1 MSKQRIGFIGVGYM
15 GHGMA
20 KNLVEKGFALTIMG
34 NRNRAPVDDLIKR
47 GAKEVKTAAE
57 VAANADI
64 VFLCVTDS
72 KTVEAIC
79 RSRGG
84 LKDGAHKGMVIVDT
98 STSDPVSTLALHDEF
113 GQIGVT
119 FCDAPLGGTPVQAAE
134 GKLLAMVGADDA
146 TFARIRPAIEA
157 WAGKIDHLGPVSTGH
172 KMKLIN
178 NFIAQGY
185 GAIYAEAFALGT
197 KVGVPV
203 STICKVIA
211 GGRMDCGYFQTFS
224 AYANQ
229 GQRDSHKFSINNALK
244 DLRYV
249 EALANA
255 AVVSNPVGNAVK
267 NTYALAA
274 AQGKGEDYVPL
285 VADVIGAQNGLKPY
299 HDK

>member
-1 MSKQRIGFIGVGYM
+1 MTQQRIGFIGVGYM

-20 KNLVEKGFALTIMG
+20 KNIVGKGFALTIMG
-34 NRNRAPVDDLIKR
+34 NRNRAPVEDLIQR
-47 GAKEVKTAAE
+47 GAREVKTAAE
-57 VAANADI
+57 VAANSDI

-84 LKDGAHKGMVIVDT
+84 LKDGAHKGLVIVDT
-98 STSDPVSTLALHDEF
+98 STSDPVSTLALHEEF
-113 GQIGVT
+113 RAIGVT
-119 FCDAPLGGTPVQAAE
+119 FCDAPLGGTPVQAEE

-146 TFARIRPAIEA
+146 TFARIRPALEA
-157 WAGKIDHLGPVSTGH
+157 WAGRVEHLGPVSTGH
-172 KMKLIN
+172 KVKLLN

-185 GAIYAEAFALGT
+185 GAIYAEAFALGE

-203 STICKVIA
+203 ATLARIIS

-224 AYANQ
+224 AYANV

-249 EALANA
+249 ENLANA
-255 AVVSNPVGNAVK
+255 AVVSNPIGNAVK

-274 AQGKGEDYVPL
+274 AQGHGEDYVPL
-285 VADVIGAQNGLKPY
+285 VADVIARQNGLKNY
-299 HDK
+299 HE

>member
-1 MSKQRIGFIGVGYM
+1 MTQQRIGFIGVGYM

-20 KNLVEKGFALTIMG
+20 KNIVGKGFALTIMG
-34 NRNRAPVDDLIKR
+34 NRNRAPVEDLIQR
-47 GAKEVKTAAE
+47 GAREVKTAAE
-57 VAANADI
+57 VAANSDI

-72 KTVEAIC
+72 ITVEAIC

-84 LKDGAHKGMVIVDT
+84 LKDGAHKGLVIVDT
-98 STSDPVSTLALHDEF
+98 STSDPVSTLALHEEF
-113 GQIGVT
+113 RAIGVT
-119 FCDAPLGGTPVQAAE
+119 FCDAPLGGTPVQAEE

-146 TFARIRPAIEA
+146 TFARIRPALEA
-157 WAGKIDHLGPVSTGH
+157 WAGRVEHLGPVSTGH
-172 KMKLIN
+172 KVKLLN

-185 GAIYAEAFALGT
+185 GAIYAEAFALGE

-203 STICKVIA
+203 ATLARIIS

-224 AYANQ
+224 AYANV

-249 EALANA
+249 ENLANA
-255 AVVSNPVGNAVK
+255 AVVSNPIGNAVK

-274 AQGKGEDYVPL
+274 AQGHGEDYVPL
-285 VADVIGAQNGLKPY
+285 VADVIARQNGLKNY
-299 HDK
+299 HE